1 MDMWFWTIVAVL
13 VWLGVEWVKEDVEEN
28 GLVTG
33 SSFPP
38 DVGDER
44 GKRVV
49 TRGTVRKPGRLLAER
64 VRLETW
70 IEE

>member
-44 GKRVV
+44 VV